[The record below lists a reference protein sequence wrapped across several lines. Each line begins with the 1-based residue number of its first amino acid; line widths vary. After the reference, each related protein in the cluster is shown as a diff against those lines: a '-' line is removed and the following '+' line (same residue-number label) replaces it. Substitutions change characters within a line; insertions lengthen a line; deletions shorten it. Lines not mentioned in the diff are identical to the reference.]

1 MRHLFLT
8 FLTLIIF
15 ISTSFQTYAEVDPEV
30 KPDVTLEVKT
40 EQNKEVFITKRTAIS
55 DKTLLYADTIL
66 KGDLFV
72 SPIYPAYK
80 TTAPIT
86 WKEDPYKNTTWR
98 LYYQSMNALSY
109 LTNAYEVTKDTKYL
123 SYGFSMIQ
131 SFWKVNYS
139 PEVATDKKYTYESHA
154 MANRTNNLMYFYHY
168 YMNSPIATESNIKY
182 LKTIL
187 RKHGVALN
195 DPKLYN
201 YRSNHGI
208 FQDRALIQLA
218 SYFPEISTSQEW
230 KNNAIYRTKQHIIQD
245 FTAEGLHKEHSP
257 LYFTLV
263 MDLIE
268 DINKIA
274 EDPELKQLVL
284 NGQKAFA
291 NLVLS
296 DFRLPGLGDSDYANA
311 PVKLNYS
318 VLDPEFEYI
327 LTRGQSGQQP
337 SLVSNISNAL
347 AVVRDGFGPNT
358 TSLVFAASN
367 FSVVHKHAD
376 DLSFLL
382 SQNGQDIFIDSGK
395 YNYNRTEPIQQYLR
409 TTFAHNVVTVDG
421 KSYPISIDNAGKS
434 KITHVIDKPDSVIM
448 TGEHTIYSGV
458 QVYRTIVYLKEKK
471 VTLIQDEIL
480 SNKEHITNQIFNIG
494 KNINTKSVNPNT
506 VLVNE
511 SITMKQHKPALLKE
525 FFGQQNPMRGFASTS
540 FNQSFPIKQLDF
552 ESKGKNIQYYTSIST
567 TPTTVENFT
576 LSGDQYQILLSDGT
590 KYMVT
595 KPVTTPF
602 VNIISDKT
610 LKITGFTQG
619 SADVTVLHGSSTIG
633 KGTANLSGN
642 YSINIPKQ
650 MAGRK
655 LTIVATSKNK
665 YYKASTSTIVIDV
678 TPPVM
683 PTINAVNSTSKTV
696 FGHTE
701 KYVTVVVTIGKKTYT
716 TRSNSK
722 GNYQIKI
729 PTNKKGTIIQ
739 VYAQD
744 NSENKSS
751 IRSVKVK

>member
-1 MRHLFLT
+1 MRHILVPFLT
-8 FLTLIIF
+8 FSIL

-30 KPDVTLEVKT
+30 KPDVTLEVRT
-40 EQNKEVFITKRTAIS
+40 EQNKEVYITKRTAIS
-55 DKTLLYADTIL
+55 ENTLLYADTIL
-66 KGDLFV
+66 NGELFV

-80 TTAPIT
+80 VTAPIT

-109 LTNAYEVTKDTKYL
+109 LTNAYEVTNDSKYL
-123 SYGFSMIQ
+123 SYGFNMIQ

-168 YMNSPIATESNIKY
+168 YINSPIATESNIKY
-182 LKTIL
+182 LNIIL

-195 DPKLYN
+195 DPTLYN

-218 SYFPEISTSQEW
+218 SYFPEITTSMEW
-230 KNNAIYRTKQHIIQD
+230 KKNAIYRTKQHIIQD

-274 EDPELKQLVL
+274 DDPELRQLVL
-284 NGQKAFA
+284 KGQNAFA

-311 PVKLNYS
+311 PIKSNYS
-318 VLDPEFEYI
+318 VLDPEFEYV
-327 LTRGQSGQQP
+327 LTRGQSGKQP
-337 SLVSNISNAL
+337 KLVSNLSNSL
-347 AVVRDGFGPNT
+347 VVVRDGWGANT

-395 YNYNRTEPIQQYLR
+395 YNYNRREAIQQYLR

-421 KSYPISIDNAGKS
+421 KSYPISIDNVGKT
-434 KITHVIDKPDSVIM
+434 KITNVIDNQDSVIM

-471 VTLIQDEIL
+471 VALIQDEIL
-480 SNKEHITNQIFNIG
+480 SNTEHVTNQVFNIG
-494 KNINTKSVNPNT
+494 KNINTQSVDSNT
-506 VLVNE
+506 VLVND

-525 FFGQQNPMRGFASTS
+525 YFGQLEPLRGFASTS

-567 TPTTVENFT
+567 TPTIVSDFT
-576 LSGDQYQILLSDGT
+576 LNEDQYKISLSDGT
-590 KYMVT
+590 NYIVT
-595 KPVTTPF
+595 KPITTPF
-602 VNIISDKT
+602 VNEISDKT
-610 LKITGFTQG
+610 LKVTGFTQG
-619 SADVTVLHGSSTIG
+619 GADVSVLYGSSIIG
-633 KGTANLSGN
+633 KGKANLTGN
-642 YSINIPKQ
+642 YSVNIPKQ
-650 MAGRK
+650 LAGRK

-665 YYKASTSTIVIDV
+665 LYKASTYTIVNDV

-683 PTINAVNSTSKTV
+683 PTINSVNSTTKLL
-696 FGHTE
+696 FGNTE
-701 KYVTVVVTIGKKTYT
+701 KYVTVVVKIGKKTYT

-744 NSENKSS
+744 KIENRSS
-751 IRSVKVK
+751 TRSVKVQ